1 MISKCKH
8 NTFIFKTVLRT
19 NMIAQKWNEHQRS
32 KLKFQVIQLL
42 QNAQNRAS
50 KTKKRSGNAWL
61 ITTAC
66 LLYFFKLAI
75 CLMKSGRLSYIIV
88 KCHPI
93 KHWEGI
99 SHLSLSGLLAHQH
112 YASLS
117 LCQSLLRCH
126 NQPNGEL
133 QEDPEQHE
141 LELLQASHQKSD
153 RLEWYKLWSV
163 RRLAIPFGQSHI
175 VCESSFEQ
183 IKKCSK
189 VKALT
194 YDQY

>member
-1 MISKCKH
+1 MKWTSEVQVEVPSHSIVPKISR
-8 NTFIFKTVLRT
+8 IER
-19 NMIAQKWNEHQRS
+19 AQQ
-32 KLKFQVIQLL
+32 
-42 QNAQNRAS
+42 
-50 KTKKRSGNAWL
+50 KKSGNAWL

-66 LLYFFKLAI
+66 LLYFYKLAI

>member
-1 MISKCKH
+1 MNIRGPRKSSKSFNCYKMPRIELAH
-8 NTFIFKTVLRT
+8 
-19 NMIAQKWNEHQRS
+19 QKKEIETHGLS
-32 KLKFQVIQLL
+32 QLL
-42 QNAQNRAS
+42 
-50 KTKKRSGNAWL
+50 
-61 ITTAC
+61 AC
-66 LLYFFKLAI
+66 SISINLQYVWWSQEGYHTLLSNVI
-75 CLMKSGRLSYIIV
+75 LSNMG
-88 KCHPI
+88 K
-93 KHWEGI
+93 GI
-99 SHLSLSGLLAHQH
+99 SHLSLSGLPAHRH

-163 RRLAIPFGQSHI
+163 RRFAFPFGQSHI
-175 VCESSFEQ
+175 VCELSFEQ